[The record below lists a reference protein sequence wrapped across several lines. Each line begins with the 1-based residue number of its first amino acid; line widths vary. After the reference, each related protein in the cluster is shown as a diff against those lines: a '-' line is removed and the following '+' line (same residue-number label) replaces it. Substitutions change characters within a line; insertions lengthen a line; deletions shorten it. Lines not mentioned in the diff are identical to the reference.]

1 MSKLAGYIPT
11 KLTVVAHESRDITFI
26 LPQAD
31 PEVGFLPSNYEKRL
45 GTATKWAG
53 KGAKIVEIENEA
65 FSGFSIETLNGRYH
79 TEVEYVLVRHPKG
92 YVFEVPFQN
101 LLDILKSA
109 GCGVGGV
116 ITQPCKLFAMGGK
129 WRIIP
134 SGTDLEVESIAA
146 DQESRKFVADK
157 KKHASKKIVV
167 GQVVKMRDDGG
178 YWVYLGKQTVGAHFE
193 KHTEFFRQEGT
204 GYGRSQG
211 VIRSVADCK
220 VTVNGSLVVSEG
232 KQSDQEGDLH
242 EFREFKNLE
251 RLQQEW
257 LVFVRIPNV
266 SKTEKISNTDFMKK
280 RWGDDKPKVPEML
293 VYKGK
298 SVQFQP
304 TDEFDHETVAA
315 AKGVK
320 FKLDCVGGKGVYEL
334 TSGWDKVIHDIAGWG
349 GVWSGNRNYP
359 QDLIDGCDPVVGQ
372 TYTPDV
378 AKDKRFY
385 VDSVHRWSGR
395 HVDGGHS
402 SSYDKMYFS
411 VNL

>member
-1 MSKLAGYIPT
+1 MSKLAGYTP
-11 KLTVVAHESRDITFI
+11 KNLTVVKHETRDITFI
-26 LPQAD
+26 LPHAD

-45 GTATKWAG
+45 VTATKWAG

-65 FSGFSIETLNGRYH
+65 VSGFSIETLNGRYR

-116 ITQPCKLFAMGGK
+116 IAQPCKLFAMGGK

-134 SGTDLEVESIAA
+134 SGTDLEEEAIAA
-146 DQESRKFVADK
+146 DKEARKFVAEK
-157 KKHASKKIVV
+157 KKNASKKFVV
-167 GQVVKMRDDGG
+167 GQVVKMRDEEG
-178 YWVYLGKQTVGAHFE
+178 YWVYLGKHTVGAHFE
-193 KHTEFFRQEGT
+193 HHTEFFRQDGAS
-204 GYGRSQG
+204 YGNQG
-211 VIRSVADCK
+211 VIRSVASCK

-232 KQSDQEGDLH
+232 KQSDREGDLH

-251 RLQQEW
+251 PLQQEW

-266 SKTEKISNTDFMKK
+266 SKTENISNADFMKK
-280 RWGDDKPKVPEML
+280 CWGDDKPKVPEML
-293 VYKGK
+293 LYKGK

-304 TDEFDHETVAA
+304 TDEFDHETVASA
-315 AKGVK
+315 TGVK
-320 FKLDCVGGKGVYEL
+320 FKLDCVGGKSVYDL
-334 TSGWDKVIHDIAGWG
+334 VSGWDKVRSGIAGWG
-349 GVWSGNRNYP
+349 GVWSSNRNYP
-359 QDLIDGCDPVVGQ
+359 QDLIDGCEPVIGQ

-395 HVDGGHS
+395 HVDGGHA
-402 SSYDKMYFS
+402 SSYDKIYFT